1 MKHALRSLLKSPG
14 FTTIALLTLAL
25 GIGVNTSM
33 FTLLNTLLLQ
43 DVPFAS
49 PGELVRVFRTSPQ
62 SRSWPHSVANFLDVQ
77 AQNKSFAGLAAYN
90 NANYNYSADSQPAER
105 IRGMDVT
112 GNFFTLLGI
121 PARLGRTFNA
131 AEGEL
136 GGPPVV
142 VLSHQMWVQ
151 RFGADPAILGRQIRL
166 NSRLVTVI
174 GVMPESFVSQ
184 LLWGRIEAWQP
195 LTFDAAQ
202 RENRGNNW
210 LSYIGRLA
218 PGVSL
223 ASAQTE
229 FNGIAARLAQAYPQT
244 NAENGFRLLPLS
256 NSDSGDADRNL
267 TWLVMGLAGFVL
279 LIACA
284 NLANLQFTRTTSRAR
299 EHAIRA
305 ALGASRWQVMRAL
318 LTESLLLGLVGG
330 ALGILVAVWCNDL
343 LGRHVAIGRD
353 TGLALP
359 LDLRVLGFTLA
370 TSLLSGLAFGLI
382 PAWLAAR
389 ADVNDTL
396 KLGSRG
402 IIAGGARLRHALIV
416 VEVALALVLLTG
428 AGVFIRG
435 LDRFL
440 HRNPGWQ
447 TDGLVI
453 GFVNLP
459 PGKYADKA
467 GRVAFFEKLDRN
479 LAANPLLTTSALS
492 SSLPIRGYSSS
503 TGFVVLGR
511 PLPTVGREPLSNLA
525 FITPRYFET
534 LGLRLLQGRAF
545 TERDREGSPRVT
557 IINEAMARTL
567 FPGQNPLGQRLGG
580 TEADDPSYEII
591 GVVSDARAPAA
602 LWSQDT
608 AFQTY
613 RPLTQETFGG
623 VAIAARGRVTP
634 ELLDKE
640 LRRAVAAIDP
650 DQPVHTVGT
659 VRGEVDRALAN
670 FNLLGGLLGGFA
682 LLGLV
687 LAALG
692 IYGVLASFVVQRT
705 QEIGIRM
712 ALGAQVG
719 SVLRLILARG
729 LGLSLLGL
737 ALGLLGA
744 WGVIHLLNTTLPEM
758 GAPDPLT
765 LAAVVLALLAVATLA
780 CYLPARRAAKVD
792 PLIALRAE

>member
-1 MKHALRSLLKSPG
+1 MRHALRSLLKSPG
-14 FTTIALLTLAL
+14 FTTVALLTLAL

-33 FTLLNTLLLQ
+33 FTVLNTLLLQ

-77 AQNKSFAGLAAYN
+77 AQNKSFTGLAAYN
-90 NANYNYSADSQPAER
+90 GANYNYSADNQPAER

-131 AEGEL
+131 EESAV

-142 VLSHQMWVQ
+142 VLSHSMWQQ

-166 NSRLVTVI
+166 NSQLVTVI
-174 GVMPESFVSQ
+174 GVMPESFVPQ
-184 LLWGRIEAWQP
+184 LLWGKVEAWQP
-195 LTFDAAQ
+195 LTFNAAQ
-202 RENRGNNW
+202 RENRGSNW
-210 LSYIGRLA
+210 LSYLGRLA

-223 ASAQTE
+223 AQAQTE
-229 FNGIAARLAQAYPQT
+229 LNGISARLAQTYPQT
-244 NAENGFRLLPLS
+244 SSGYGLRLVPLT
-256 NSDSGDADRNL
+256 NSDSDDAGRNL

-305 ALGASRWQVMRAL
+305 ALGASRWQVMRTL
-318 LTESLLLGLVGG
+318 LAESLLLGLVGG

-343 LGRHVAIGRD
+343 LGRHIAIGRD
-353 TGLALP
+353 TGIELP

-370 TSLLSGLAFGLI
+370 ASLLSGLAFGLI

-402 IIAGGARLRHALIV
+402 IISGGARLRHTLIV

-428 AGVFIRG
+428 AGVFLRG
-435 LDRFL
+435 FERFL

-447 TDGLVI
+447 TDGLI
-453 GFVNLP
+453 TGYVNLP
-459 PGKYADKA
+459 ATKYPDEDS
-467 GRVAFFEKLDRN
+467 RRAFFKKLEDH
-479 LAANPLLTTSALS
+479 LAANPVIERVALA
-492 SSLPIRGYSSS
+492 SSLPIWGYSSS
-503 TGFVVLGR
+503 QNFVVLGR
-511 PLPTVGREPLSNLA
+511 PFPAQGREPLANIA
-525 FITPRYFET
+525 FVTPGFVDT
-534 LGLRLLQGRAF
+534 LGLRLLSGRF
-545 TERDREGSPRVT
+545 FNVDDRKDRPLVT
-557 IINEAMARTL
+557 VINETMARTL

-580 TEADDPSYEII
+580 TDTEDPAYEIV
-591 GVVSDARAPAA
+591 GVVSDVSAPAA
-602 LWSQDT
+602 LRAQDT
-608 AFQTY
+608 RFQMY
-613 RPLTQETFGG
+613 RPISQETFG
-623 VAIAARGRVTP
+623 VAAIAARGRIAP
-634 ELLDKE
+634 ELLEKE
-640 LRRAVAAIDP
+640 LRQAVAALDP
-650 DQPVHTVGT
+650 DQPVHSVGT
-659 VRGEVDRALAN
+659 VRSEVDRALIN
-670 FNLLGGLLGGFA
+670 FNLIGGMLGGFA
-682 LLGLV
+682 VLGLV

-712 ALGAQVG
+712 ALGAQVS

-729 LGLSLLGL
+729 LGLSLVGL
-737 ALGLLGA
+737 ALGLVGA
-744 WGVIHLLNTTLPEM
+744 WGVIHLLGNILPAM
-758 GAPDPLT
+758 GGPDPLT
-765 LAAVVLALLAVATLA
+765 LVAVVLALLAVATLA
-780 CYLPARRAAKVD
+780 CYLPARRATKVD